1 MKKVLK
7 LQKLKFM
14 LCSVLGFMLCAFTF
28 AGVNSFK
35 KVSADESE
43 IPDAWTPVI
52 TSRELPQDVE
62 ITWSEVKVGDT
73 FGGKY
78 YAFLASDGT
87 CAVEYAG
94 IGLSDNALKNDS
106 RGESKVSIGNYAGV
120 SSIEST
126 AVSGNDVYNIVY
138 MPESMSENFTFFLGY
153 EEYVS
158 LNWNEDTTVTKVSGT
173 VYSFDIRSTYLHP
186 GDIVFN
192 TPEFPADV
200 EITWSEVNNGDK
212 VGGKYYAFP
221 QESSEIELI
230 FGDNLSLHN
239 YSWGKAVFSI
249 DSVWGFSYFE
259 TSIDND
265 AYYVIY
271 IPEEVNINRV
281 FETGNGVEVYNLA
294 WDKEATINTKYCDSG
309 FTIYSFDLGSV
320 SDEPI
325 EPEIPNDVTILEM
338 YAEVFNVPNRNSKT
352 NWKKTN
358 ITIDESNKAT
368 YAGRWFRWE
377 KPTSTLDNKAIDIQ
391 FTTNGVIKSESV
403 VFDLETEKII
413 LGRFSIEYNS
423 VVYDGKIYLEFY
435 LPKTFELKSC
445 VAGSLDNIYEDYFD
459 KTYVI
464 TNKNDNANIV
474 FISAPTNTGGSS
486 SNNGSSN
493 ATEAEEYS
501 GVEKIGAVVCEI
513 LNIEDKSC
521 LAVGWT
527 TIVLSVTILGFALL
541 IIFKR

>member
-7 LQKLKFM
+7 LQKMKFM
-14 LCSVLGFMLCAFTF
+14 LCAVLGFMLCAFTF
-28 AGVNSFK
+28 AGVSSFK
-35 KVSADESE
+35 KVSADESD

-52 TSRELPQDVE
+52 ESRELPKDVE

-78 YAFLASDGT
+78 YAFLASDDT

-94 IGLSDNALKNDS
+94 ILGSDYALKNDS
-106 RGESKVSIGNYAGV
+106 RAESKVSIGNLAGV

-126 AVSGNDVYNIVY
+126 SVLNDDVYNIVY
-138 MPESMSENFTFFLGY
+138 MPESMLEDFTFFVGY
-153 EEYVS
+153 EEYVH
-158 LNWNEDTTVTKVSGT
+158 LEWDIDTTVTKVSGT
-173 VYSFDIRSTYLHP
+173 VYSFDIRTTYLEP
-186 GDIVFN
+186 GDIIFDA
-192 TPEFPADV
+192 PEFPADV
-200 EITWSEVNNGDK
+200 EITWSEVKRGDT
-212 VGGKYYAFP
+212 VGGKYYAIP
-221 QESSEIELI
+221 QECNEVELM
-230 FGDNLSLHN
+230 FGDYRLAN
-239 YSWGKAVFSI
+239 YSYGEATVSI
-249 DSVWGFSYFE
+249 GGQWGFSYFE
-259 TSIDND
+259 TSIDED

-271 IPEEVNINRV
+271 IPEEVNLNKM
-281 FETGNGVEVYNLA
+281 FNTGAGATLYSLT
-294 WDKEATINTKYCDSG
+294 WDKETTITAVYCADG
-309 FTIYSFDLGSV
+309 FTMYSFDLGSV

-325 EPEIPNDVTILEM
+325 EPEIPSDVLVLEM

-377 KPTSTLDNKAIDIQ
+377 KPTTTLDNKAIDIQ
-391 FTTNGVIKSESV
+391 FTTNGLIKSESV

-423 VVYDGKIYLEFY
+423 VVYDGKVYLEFY

-445 VAGSLDNIYEDYFD
+445 ITGSLENVYEDYFD

-493 ATEAEEYS
+493 SDTETEEYS
-501 GVEKIGAVVCEI
+501 GIEKIGAVVCEI

-527 TIVLSVTILGFALL
+527 TIVLGVIILGFAIL
-541 IIFKR
+541 IIFKK